1 MFPDRKS
8 PPTRQR
14 RLSESGYGVEESTV
28 TSDRETSINDLRQL
42 VQDFVDERKWGKYHN
57 AKDIAISIAIEAAEL
72 LELFQWVRE
81 KEIGSMLKDAENSE
95 RLEEELADIMILCL
109 NLANVIGIDAA
120 EAVVKKVEKNRVKY
134 PVELVKGSYRKYT
147 KLKDDKAG

>member
-14 RLSESGYGVEESTV
+14 RLSDSSYGVEESTV

-120 EAVVKKVEKNRVKY
+120 EAV
-134 PVELVKGSYRKYT
+134 
-147 KLKDDKAG
+147 

>member
-14 RLSESGYGVEESTV
+14 RLSDSSYGVEESTV

-120 EAVVKKVEKNRVKY
+120 EAVVRKVEKNRVKY
-134 PVELVKGSYRKYT
+134 PVELVKGNYRKYT